1 MITNKELIKLKIK
14 KNFFLKQKLSNYS
27 WFNLGGFADIL
38 FKPKNLRE
46 ITSFLKNY
54 KNTKFTILGAGSNTL
69 IRDGGIKGI
78 TIKLSSKFAYLKILK
93 GDIIEAGAATLD
105 RKLSEFAKEKSLAGF
120 EFLSCIPGSVGGAV
134 KMNSGCY
141 GSDISKILYSI
152 KVIDKEVKKK
162 EIFVEN
168 IKFSYR
174 GCNLP
179 DNLIIISVKFKGK
192 KSTKT
197 EIDNKQKTYIERK
210 KKSQPSQIKT
220 CGSTFKNTLNK
231 KAWKLIKD
239 SGCVNY
245 KVGNAEISKK
255 HCNFFVNNGK
265 ATSAEIEQLIA
276 KVKNKVLKETK
287 VNLDLELKIVGYNK

>member
-152 KVIDKEVKKK
+152 KVIDKEGKKK

-168 IKFSYR
+168 IKFSLR
-174 GCNLP
+174 KAMNL
-179 DNLIIISVKFKGK
+179 S
-192 KSTKT
+192 
-197 EIDNKQKTYIERK
+197 
-210 KKSQPSQIKT
+210 
-220 CGSTFKNTLNK
+220 
-231 KAWKLIKD
+231 
-239 SGCVNY
+239 
-245 KVGNAEISKK
+245 
-255 HCNFFVNNGK
+255 
-265 ATSAEIEQLIA
+265 
-276 KVKNKVLKETK
+276 
-287 VNLDLELKIVGYNK
+287 